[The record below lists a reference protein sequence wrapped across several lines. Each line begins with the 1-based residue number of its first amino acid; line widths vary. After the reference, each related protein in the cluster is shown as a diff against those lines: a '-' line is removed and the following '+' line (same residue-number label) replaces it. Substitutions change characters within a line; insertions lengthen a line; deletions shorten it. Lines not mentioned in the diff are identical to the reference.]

1 MRRTLAI
8 ARKEF
13 IHIRRDPRLL
23 LMVVML
29 PLIQL
34 FLFSYA
40 VSFDVKAVPTAIL
53 DQDNTPISRQY
64 IDALQQSTYFHVTGY
79 LKTMSQVDAEFE
91 TNKTR
96 VVVIVGHGF
105 GSDIAAGRAGQ
116 AQVLVDGTEPNSA
129 QGAQSYSAALS
140 RVFGTKVAVA
150 QIQYRGQDPY
160 KAAGMTTA
168 IRTWYNPEG
177 RSANYFVPGLIVILL
192 TTVAIQQTAN
202 TLVKEKDQGTYEQ
215 LIVSPI
221 HKLELMVGKI
231 APWAVV
237 SALEVIAI
245 SVIGILAFQIPF
257 RGSVALFALGTLLY
271 VTCCLGIGLWI
282 SAIAPTLDSAN
293 LIAGL
298 VGILPGFMLSGFIYP
313 LNSVPK
319 VLQFISYI
327 FPARYFVTIT
337 RTIFLKGGGLD
348 VLWPQFAA
356 LAVFAVV
363 IVIASSAAYRE
374 RA

>member
-1 MRRTLAI
+1 MRRALAI

-13 IHIRRDPRLL
+13 IHMRRDPRLL
-23 LMVVML
+23 LLVVVL

-40 VSFDVKAVPTAIL
+40 VSFDVSAVPTAIL
-53 DQDNTPISRQY
+53 DQDHTPMSRQY
-64 IDALQQSTYFHVTGY
+64 VDALEQSTYFQVTAY
-79 LKTMSQVDAEFE
+79 LSKPSQIDTELE
-91 TNKTR
+91 SNKTR
-96 VVVIVGHGF
+96 AVVTVARGF
-105 GSDIAAGRAGQ
+105 GDDIAAGRAGQ
-116 AQVLVDGTEPNSA
+116 VQILVDGTEPNSA
-129 QGAQSYSAALS
+129 QAAQVYSAALS
-140 RVFGTKVAVA
+140 RVFGTRVAVA
-150 QIQYRGQDPY
+150 QIQYMGLDPTQ
-160 KAAGMTTA
+160 AAGMTTA

-177 RSANYFVPGLIVILL
+177 RSANYFVPGLVVILL

-202 TLVKEKDQGTYEQ
+202 SLVKEKEQGTYEQ

-221 HKLELMVGKI
+221 HKIELMVGKI

-237 SALEVIAI
+237 SALEVIVI
-245 SVIGILAFQIPF
+245 SLIGILAFHIPF

-271 VTCCLGIGLWI
+271 VVCCLGVGLLI

-293 LIAGL
+293 LVAGL

-313 LNSVPK
+313 LSSLPPF
-319 VLQFISYI
+319 LQLVSFI
-327 FPARYFVTIT
+327 FPTRYFMTIT

-356 LAVFAVV
+356 LTAFAVI
-363 IVIASSAAYRE
+363 IVVASSAVYRE
-374 RA
+374 RV

>member
-1 MRRTLAI
+1 MRRALAI

-23 LMVVML
+23 LMVVLL

-40 VSFDVKAVPTAIL
+40 VSFDVKAVPTAIY
-53 DQDNTPISRQY
+53 DQDHTPMSRQY
-64 IDALQQSTYFHVTGY
+64 IDALEQSTYFHVTGY
-79 LKTMSQVDAEFE
+79 VNSDAEVDAEFE

-96 VVVIVGHGF
+96 VVVTVGHGF
-105 GSDIAAGRAGQ
+105 GNDIAAGNPGQ
-116 AQVLVDGTEPNSA
+116 VQILIDGTEPNSA
-129 QGAQSYSAALS
+129 QAAQSYSAVLS
-140 RVFGTKVAVA
+140 QLFGAKVAIAQLQYKGADPTKVA
-150 QIQYRGQDPY
+150 GL
-160 KAAGMTTA
+160 TTTT
-168 IRTWYNPEG
+168 RTWYNPES

-202 TLVKEKDQGTYEQ
+202 TLVKEKEQGTYEQ

-221 HKLELMVGKI
+221 HKMELMVGKI

-257 RGSVALFALGTLLY
+257 RGSVALFTLGTILY
-271 VTCCLGIGLWI
+271 VICCLGIGLLI
-282 SAIAPTLDSAN
+282 SAIAPTLDAAN

-313 LNSVPK
+313 LDSVPPF
-319 VLQFISYI
+319 LQLLSYI
-327 FPARYFVTIT
+327 FPTRYFMTIT
-337 RTIFLKGGGLD
+337 RTIFLKGGGFD

-356 LAVFAVV
+356 LTVFAVV

>member
-1 MRRTLAI
+1 MRRILAI
-8 ARKEF
+8 IRKEF

-29 PLIQL
+29 PLVQL

-53 DQDNTPISRQY
+53 DQDHTPMSRQY
-64 IDALQQSTYFHVTGY
+64 LNALEQSDYFRVTAR
-79 LKTMSQVDAEFE
+79 LNSMAEVDPEFE
-91 TNKTR
+91 ANKTR

-105 GSDIAAGRAGQ
+105 GDDIAAQRAGQ
-116 AQVLVDGTEPNSA
+116 VQVLVDGTEPNSA
-129 QGAQSYSAALS
+129 QAAQGYSAALS
-140 RVFGTKVAVA
+140 QMFGSKIAVS
-150 QIQYRGQDPY
+150 QIQFMGIDPTNSPTL
-160 KAAGMTTA
+160 TTA
-168 IRTWYNPEG
+168 TRTWYNPEG

-202 TLVKEKDQGTYEQ
+202 TLVKEKEQGTYEQ

-231 APWAVV
+231 APWALV
-237 SALEVIAI
+237 SAIEVIVI
-245 SVIGILAFQIPF
+245 SLIGILAFQIPF

-271 VTCCLGIGLWI
+271 VICALGIGLWI

-313 LNSVPK
+313 LNSIPPF
-319 VLQFISYI
+319 LQLISYI
-327 FPARYFVTIT
+327 FPTRYFMTIT
-337 RTIFLKGGGLD
+337 RTIFLKGGGFD

-356 LAVFAVV
+356 LAAFAVI
-363 IVIASSAAYRE
+363 IVIASSLVYRE